1 VPRKKGA
8 SSHRL
13 GSQSVMPTCVSRVMR
28 NSMREMLGIGS
39 GTFELPG
46 ALIDASRA
54 CASHRLEGA
63 FALQLESSDLAFA
76 MEDMT
81 WNTPA

>member
-1 VPRKKGA
+1 
-8 SSHRL
+8 
-13 GSQSVMPTCVSRVMR
+13 
-28 NSMREMLGIGS
+28 MREMLGIGS
-39 GTFELPG
+39 GTFELSG

-81 WNTPA
+81 WKTPA